1 MLKKYL
7 RLSLTTAACICL
19 LSSLW
24 SCSAMNIDN
33 GGPVK
38 AQSPDSLR
46 QANAQHPQPSGLLA
60 AQTRPKGLTAT
71 RTPVLDDDMDLE
83 PDLSDMPLTPGQSG
97 AMLEPEVT
105 AAVPPAMQL
114 TEEQRRILSQKSGLD
129 FDLDLFDSQEVER
142 YFAYYTGPARETFA
156 RWLKRSEM
164 HLPHVRES
172 LLRNGLPQDLAML
185 PFAESGYN
193 CNAYSW
199 AGAGGMWQFMP
210 YTGRKFGLTVDWWI
224 DERRDPKLA
233 TEAAAKYLSF
243 LNDMFGDWY
252 LALAAYNA
260 GEGKISR
267 ALEVTNAEDF
277 LDLVSQNNRLNQK
290 MRLKPETQH
299 YVPKFIAITKIFQNL
314 EALGFEPVRW
324 DAAPQLQTVQVP
336 GGTDLLA
343 LAKSGGLNWEQFHQL
358 NPAFR
363 RQVSPPDRQVSV
375 HIPKDKAQPMLAYLQ
390 NPSAL
395 PHAGFLAHEV
405 RKGETLNGLAKRYQ
419 VPREVI
425 SQINGL
431 SGNALAPGQHIKV
444 PQSSVGEA
452 MPERLKKTRSIAA
465 SRANYV
471 VKKTDSAWSI
481 SKKYNVS
488 VKTLVEANGLPN
500 SKAIKPGMQL
510 NIPGTPSE
518 KSPADKKTR
527 VQAAK
532 TKEQATRYTVRQ
544 GDTIYSLSKRFGV
557 TADSLKA
564 WNKIKGTDLRAGE
577 SLKVYVQ

>member
-1 MLKKYL
+1 
-7 RLSLTTAACICL
+7 
-19 LSSLW
+19 
-24 SCSAMNIDN
+24 MNIDN
-33 GGPVK
+33 QSPVK
-38 AQSPDSLR
+38 AQSPDSQY
-46 QANAQHPQPSGLLA
+46 QAVSGQSSRSGLLA
-60 AQTRPKGLTAT
+60 AQSRSKGLTGSHA
-71 RTPVLDDDMDLE
+71 PVLDEDMDLE
-83 PDLSDMPLTPGQSG
+83 PDLSDVPLTPGQTG
-97 AMLEPEVT
+97 TLLEPEVT
-105 AAVPPAMQL
+105 ASVPSSPQL
-114 TEEQRRILSQKSGLD
+114 TEEQRRILTQKTGLD

-156 RWLKRSEM
+156 RWLKRSEA

-172 LLRNGLPQDLAML
+172 LSRNGLPQDLAML

-224 DERRDPKLA
+224 DERRDPRLA

-277 LDLVSQNNRLNQK
+277 LDLVSQNDRLNRK
-290 MRLKPETQH
+290 MRLKTETQH
-299 YVPKFIAITKIFQNL
+299 YVPKFVAITKIFQNL

-324 DAAPQLQTVQVP
+324 DAAPRLETVQVP

-343 LAKSGGLNWEQFHQL
+343 LAKSGGMNWEEFHQL

-363 RQVSPPDRQVSV
+363 RQVSPPDRKVAV
-375 HIPKDKAQPMLAYLQ
+375 NIPTDKAAPMLAYLQ
-390 NPSAL
+390 NPSTL

-405 RKGETLNGLAKRYQ
+405 RKGDTLRSLAKRYH
-419 VPREVI
+419 VPQEVI
-425 SQINGL
+425 CQIN
-431 SGNALAPGQHIKV
+431 NIPAQALKPGQTV
-444 PQSSVGEA
+444 MLPQSSAGEA
-452 MPERLKKTRSIAA
+452 MPEGLKNTRKIAS

-471 VKKTDSAWSI
+471 VGKNDTAWSI
-481 SKKYNVS
+481 SKKYKIS
-488 VKTLVEANGLPN
+488 VKTLVEANGLAS
-500 SKAIKPGMQL
+500 SKAVKPGMKL
-510 NIPGTPSE
+510 NIPDATDT
-518 KSPADKKTR
+518 ATKKTR

-532 TKEQATRYTVRQ
+532 AREQITRYTVRQ

-557 TADSLKA
+557 TADALKA
-564 WNKIKGTDLRAGE
+564 WNKIKGTELRAGE

>member
-1 MLKKYL
+1 MLKKYK
-7 RLSLTTAACICL
+7 RLSLATMSSLCL
-19 LSSLW
+19 LTSLW

-33 GGPVK
+33 QSAVK
-38 AQSPDSLR
+38 AQSPDSFR
-46 QANAQHPQPSGLLA
+46 QAASGNATHNGLLA
-60 AQTRPKGLTAT
+60 AQNHAKGPLAT

-83 PDLSDMPLTPGQSG
+83 PDLSDVPLTPGQTG
-97 AMLEPEVT
+97 TLLEPEVT
-105 AAVPPAMQL
+105 ASIPDSLEL
-114 TEEQRRILSQKSGLD
+114 TEEQRRILSQKSGLE

-156 RWLKRSEM
+156 RWLKRSEA

-224 DERRDPKLA
+224 DERRDPRLA

-277 LDLVSQNNRLNQK
+277 LDLVSQNDRLNRK
-290 MRLKPETQH
+290 MRLKTETQH
-299 YVPKFIAITKIFQNL
+299 YVPKFVAITKIFQNL

-324 DAAPQLQTVQVP
+324 DAAPQLETVQVP

-343 LAKSGGLNWEQFHQL
+343 LAKSGGMSWEEFHQL

-363 RQVSPPDRQVSV
+363 RQVSPPDRKVSV
-375 HIPKDKAQPMLAYLQ
+375 SIPKDKAAPMLAYLQ

-405 RKGETLNGLAKRYQ
+405 KKGDTLRSLSKRYR
-419 VPREVI
+419 VPQEVI

-431 SGNALAPGQHIKV
+431 SAKGLKLGQSIKV
-444 PQSSVGEA
+444 PQSGTGEA
-452 MPERLKKTRSIAA
+452 MPERLRKTRSIAS

-471 VKKTDSAWSI
+471 VRKTDTAWTI
-481 SKKYNVS
+481 SKKYKVS
-488 VKTLVEANGLPN
+488 VKTLVAANGLKS
-500 SKAIKPGMQL
+500 SKSIRPGMKL
-510 NIPGTPSE
+510 NIPGATSKPTAR
-518 KSPADKKTR
+518 KATM
-527 VQAAK
+527 QAAK
-532 TKEQATRYTVRQ
+532 TRASTTRYTVRQ

-557 TADSLKA
+557 TADALKA
-564 WNKIKGTDLRAGE
+564 WNKIKGTQLRAGE
-577 SLKVYVQ
+577 SLKVIVQ

>member
-1 MLKKYL
+1 MVKKYK
-7 RLSLTTAACICL
+7 RLSLATMSSLCL
-19 LSSLW
+19 LTSLW

-33 GGPVK
+33 QSAVK
-38 AQSPDSLR
+38 AQSPDSSR
-46 QANAQHPQPSGLLA
+46 QAASGNTTHRGLLA
-60 AQTRPKGLTAT
+60 AQTQAKGPIANQA
-71 RTPVLDDDMDLE
+71 PVLDDDMDLE
-83 PDLSDMPLTPGQSG
+83 PDLSDVPLTPGQTG
-97 AMLEPEVT
+97 TLLEPEVT
-105 AAVPPAMQL
+105 ASIPDSLEL
-114 TEEQRRILSQKSGLD
+114 TEEQRRILSQKSGLE

-156 RWLKRSEM
+156 RWLKRSEA

-172 LLRNGLPQDLAML
+172 LSRNGLPQDLAML

-224 DERRDPKLA
+224 DERRDPRLA

-267 ALEVTNAEDF
+267 ALEVTNAGDF
-277 LDLVSQNNRLNQK
+277 LDLVSQNGRLNRK
-290 MRLKPETQH
+290 MQLKPETQH
-299 YVPKFIAITKIFQNL
+299 YVPKFVAITKIFQNL

-324 DAAPQLQTVQVP
+324 DVAPLLETVKVP

-343 LAKSGGLNWEQFHQL
+343 LAKSGGMNWEEFHQL

-363 RQVSPPDRQVSV
+363 RQVSPPDRQVNVS
-375 HIPKDKAQPMLAYLQ
+375 IPRDKAAPMLAYLQ

-395 PHAGFLAHEV
+395 PHAGFLAHQV
-405 RKGETLNGLAKRYQ
+405 KKGDTLRSLSKRYG
-419 VPREVI
+419 VPQEVI
-425 SQINGL
+425 RQINGL
-431 SGNALAPGQHIKV
+431 SALSLKPGQSIKV
-444 PQSSVGEA
+444 PQSGVGEA
-452 MPERLKKTRSIAA
+452 MPERLKKTRSIAS

-471 VKKTDSAWSI
+471 VGKNDTAWSI
-481 SKKYNVS
+481 SKKFKVS
-488 VKTLVEANGLPN
+488 VKTLVEANGLKN
-500 SKAIKPGMQL
+500 SKAIRPGMKL
-510 NIPGTPSE
+510 SIPGATST
-518 KSPADKKTR
+518 AAAKKTTM
-527 VQAAK
+527 QAAK
-532 TKEQATRYTVRQ
+532 TRASTTRYTVRQ

-557 TADSLKA
+557 TADALKA
-564 WNKIKGTDLRAGE
+564 WNKLKGTQLRAGE
-577 SLKVYVQ
+577 SLKVIVQ